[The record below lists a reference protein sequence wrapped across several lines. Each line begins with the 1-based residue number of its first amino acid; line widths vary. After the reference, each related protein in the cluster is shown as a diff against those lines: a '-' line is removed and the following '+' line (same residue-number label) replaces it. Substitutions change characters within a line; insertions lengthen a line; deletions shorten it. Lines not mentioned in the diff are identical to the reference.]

1 MKRLFMKRSFMKHSF
16 MQHIFRGEEF
26 SFYFLTMG
34 AVFGLGNLWRF
45 PYVVAENGGG
55 AFVLLYII
63 LTFIVG
69 VPFLINELLF
79 GKSWRMDGEKFLKD
93 ENKHNP
99 MSKLL
104 KFGTDH
110 MKKLFLAL
118 SFMVLIYLSIVSGW
132 VLYFLMYFIDAF
144 LGKDRVPSGEIIF
157 ALIKNDWL
165 QYLFTSTHFL
175 IVMTFAW
182 EGFRNN
188 IRKWI
193 NYIIPAFVFLLIVL
207 VIESISLENAKE
219 GLKYFIYPNFSNLN
233 HSSLL
238 EALGHVF
245 FTLSIGCGAVVALGY
260 CWNGKSLL
268 SEFGFQV
275 TVFDLCIS
283 VLTGLLIFSL
293 VAVGGGFQ
301 VGNSLEAPLEAPY
314 LLFQT
319 VPTLLESLSYGN
331 LVGVGFFLCLYLMAL
346 SASIGLFGAVAN
358 GLTGAAASSP
368 KVVFS
373 MGALCVGIVS
383 ILLLS
388 PSFLGFGKVT
398 DFISLMIFDKG
409 LVKWGLPL
417 SALYISQVAYYKVAE
432 SVRCGE
438 FIDGDNSNAIVFYFH
453 WRWIIRWGAPFII
466 LFAFLLEI
474 LGSFDSWVFW
484 T

>member
-193 NYIIPAFVFLLIVL
+193 NYIIPACNY
-207 VIESISLENAKE
+207 S
-219 GLKYFIYPNFSNLN
+219 G
-233 HSSLL
+233 
-238 EALGHVF
+238 
-245 FTLSIGCGAVVALGY
+245 
-260 CWNGKSLL
+260 
-268 SEFGFQV
+268 
-275 TVFDLCIS
+275 
-283 VLTGLLIFSL
+283 
-293 VAVGGGFQ
+293 
-301 VGNSLEAPLEAPY
+301 
-314 LLFQT
+314 
-319 VPTLLESLSYGN
+319 
-331 LVGVGFFLCLYLMAL
+331 
-346 SASIGLFGAVAN
+346 
-358 GLTGAAASSP
+358 GAALIRTIFLK
-368 KVVFS
+368 KV
-373 MGALCVGIVS
+373 
-383 ILLLS
+383 
-388 PSFLGFGKVT
+388 
-398 DFISLMIFDKG
+398 
-409 LVKWGLPL
+409 
-417 SALYISQVAYYKVAE
+417 
-432 SVRCGE
+432 
-438 FIDGDNSNAIVFYFH
+438 
-453 WRWIIRWGAPFII
+453 
-466 LFAFLLEI
+466 
-474 LGSFDSWVFW
+474 
-484 T
+484 